1 MDKLYLVIWHNDHQ
15 DVYHV
20 RPING
25 GEVKVI
31 NRKLLREVPSDTE
44 AVELNEDNFRF
55 DPNFTD
61 VHVHD
66 KVCPRKQQDKYMGE
80 YTLVPNFDKV
90 GIDPVGEDVAGRA
103 GDDNVNVPGNQD
115 GAIPRRSQRQT
126 KGRHS
131 NPFNLPKS
139 VLR

>member
-1 MDKLYLVIWHNDHQ
+1 M
-15 DVYHV
+15 
-20 RPING
+20 
-25 GEVKVI
+25 I

-66 KVCPRKQQDKYMGE
+66 KVCPRKQQDTYMEE
-80 YTLVPNFDKV
+80 YMLVPNFDRV

-103 GDDNVNVPGNQD
+103 RDDNVNVPGNQD

-131 NPFNLPKS
+131 NLSNLPKS